1 MDIGQLLPESFR
13 ATGPRGLLLW
23 QWCAIPIIAALA
35 AVLGLILG
43 RLSRTLLQS
52 ITRRTSVTWDDAL
65 LGLVGAPLSWFWGIV
80 VARILVAGVGF
91 PTLSAD
97 TIDKWLRSGSLAVM
111 FWVVFQL
118 VGAFGRA
125 AQSAAWATS
134 HPSMRALVPLSV
146 RVGRVAVATVGL
158 ITVLADLD
166 FKVTSLLAGLGIG
179 GLALAL
185 AGQKTVE
192 NLFGAFSIGLDQPFS
207 VGDTITVDGTTGTV
221 EAIGLRS
228 TRIRTFDRT
237 LITIPNGRLAE
248 MKVESFAARDRIRF
262 NCVLGLVVSTSSG
275 QLRKVVAEMEAAMRA
290 QPKAFQNDVVVRLR
304 ALTSEAL
311 ELEINS
317 VFLTTDY
324 NEFGRIRQDL
334 LLTFM
339 EIVEK
344 AGSAFAFPTRTL
356 HVIEEERRAE
366 TGPGAERASVGVS

>member
-1 MDIGQLLPESFR
+1 MDIGELLPAGFR
-13 ATGPRGLLLW
+13 ATGPRGLLVW
-23 QWCAIPIIAALA
+23 QWCAIPIVALLA

-43 RLSRTLLQS
+43 RLSRALLQS
-52 ITRRTSVTWDDAL
+52 ITRRTSVTWDDTL

-91 PTLSAD
+91 PTRSAD

-125 AQSAAWATS
+125 AQTAAWATS

-158 ITVLADLD
+158 VTVLADLD

-356 HVIEEERRAE
+356 HVIEEEPRAE
-366 TGPGAERASVGVS
+366 AGAGAGRASVGVS